1 MREQDMA
8 NIKEQLSQFSG
19 FDAGPYPEAI
29 MAYFEYY
36 GLDLDTDFEGVDHI
50 FGSFESNGETLAAHV
65 FRPKVCRGTV
75 IILHGYFSHTGQITH
90 LLRYLLAEGY
100 AVAAYDMPG
109 HGLSTGDRASIEDFA
124 NYSRALEDFTD
135 ILRTRLDGPY
145 HLIGH
150 STGGAAIIDYMLTGR
165 DDVFGKVI
173 LAGPLI
179 RNVAW
184 EAAKASYKMYSQF
197 ADHIPRTFRGNSS
210 DKEFLDST
218 RSDPLQAH
226 TVPLKWVNALHLWN
240 DKIPQLGPV
249 QREMLIIQGDHDSTV
264 AWKFNLEFI
273 KSRFPAS
280 EVTMIAGGRHELFN
294 EAKPMRDDIF
304 AVVGDYL
311 QEQ

>member
-1 MREQDMA
+1 MA
-8 NIKEQLSQFSG
+8 NIKEQLSQLSG

-36 GLDLDTDFEGVDHI
+36 GLNIDNDFENVDHI
-50 FGSFESNGETLAAHV
+50 FGSFQSNGEMLAAHV

-75 IILHGYFSHTGQITH
+75 IVLHGYFSHTGQVTH
-90 LLRYLLAEGY
+90 LLRYLLGEGY

-124 NYSRALEDFTD
+124 SYSLALEDFTE

-150 STGGAAIIDYMLTGR
+150 STGGAAIIDYMLTGQ

-173 LAGPLI
+173 LAGPLV

-197 ADHIPRTFRGNSS
+197 ADRIPRTFRGNSS
-210 DKEFLDST
+210 DKAFLEST
-218 RSDPLQAH
+218 RTDPLQAH
-226 TVPLKWVNALHLWN
+226 TVPLKWVNALHVWN
-240 DKIPQLGPV
+240 DKIPEMAPV
-249 QREMLIIQGDHDSTV
+249 QREVLIIQGDHDSTV
-264 AWKFNLEFI
+264 AWKFNIEFI
-273 KSRFPAS
+273 KNKFPAAQ
-280 EVTMIAGGRHELFN
+280 VMMIDGGRHELFN
-294 EAKPMRDDIF
+294 EAQPMRDEIF
-304 AVVGDYL
+304 AIVGDYL